1 MATGVEHVVNPS
13 GAVVLEDIDWET
25 YLTLRANPAN
35 DKVRLTYLDGT
46 LYLMS
51 PEFIHEYG
59 VGLLG
64 LFIRS
69 VTKALGQEVKGIGST
84 TLQHGPRR
92 RGQRGAG
99 KEPDCAFYLGENE
112 RRMRKMK
119 SLDLETDPPPDLA
132 IEVDNKADS
141 TAARSVYARIGVPE
155 VWRYAPAEETS
166 LVFYRLFEG
175 EYAEVGRSGCLP
187 VLTPALV
194 LEGLSMAESEDIGEN
209 AWTDLIVEW
218 ARGLPR
224 PESIQ

>member
-1 MATGVEHVVNPS
+1 MATVVERMANTS

-25 YLTLRANPAN
+25 YLTLRDNPAN
-35 DKVRLTYLDGT
+35 DRVRMTYFDGT

-51 PEFIHEYG
+51 PEYIHEYG
-59 VGLLG
+59 VVLLG

-112 RRMRKMK
+112 RRMRRMK
-119 SLDLETDPPPDLA
+119 SLDLESDPPPDLA

-141 TAARSVYARIGVPE
+141 TAARSVYSRIGVPE
-155 VWRYAPAEETS
+155 VWRYAPAEETA
-166 LVFYRLFEG
+166 LVFYRLVEE
-175 EYAEVGRSGCLP
+175 EYEEVGRSRCLP

-194 LEGLSMAESEDIGEN
+194 LEGLSMGESEDVGEN
-209 AWTDLIVEW
+209 AWMDLIVEW
-218 ARGLPR
+218 ARALP
-224 PESIQ
+224 PPP